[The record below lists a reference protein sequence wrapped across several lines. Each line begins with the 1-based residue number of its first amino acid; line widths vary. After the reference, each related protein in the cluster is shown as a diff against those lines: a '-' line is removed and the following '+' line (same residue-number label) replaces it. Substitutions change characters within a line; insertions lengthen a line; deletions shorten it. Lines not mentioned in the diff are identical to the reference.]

1 MKKMVN
7 GVLQRYGT
15 DMELTG
21 ASGTVTVKGFLQP
34 VRSKS
39 IQNMITQNT
48 PLGEVSRGQYVY
60 IGPADVAVQEGDT
73 LQAEQAQYLFRRV
86 ERFFVGEDA
95 IYLWGLCVEK
105 GGIDAWGKTS

>member
-7 GVLQRYGT
+7 GILKQYGT
-15 DMELTG
+15 GMELTG

-39 IQNMITQNT
+39 VQNMVSQDT

-73 LQAEQAQYLFRRV
+73 LQVEQMQYLFRRV
-86 ERFFVGEDA
+86 ERFCVGEDA
-95 IYLWGLCVEK
+95 IYLWGLCVGK